1 MKHFHICC
9 DEVWASKLF
18 YRPWMTTGLV
28 VLGKSAP
35 TSDLYEERVFLVTLI
50 QTGCHSDLN
59 LCETL
64 PYQMWFRSAPP
75 AALSAAIPLRP
86 PGSAPQT
93 QEIVRNFLSKVVT
106 YFVIRWRRKVYHIFV
121 SQWVVVQRTSSTT
134 WFLCLWRL
142 LPFPFNCG
150 TFCMCW
156 TYHRTKPYQWATPVC
171 VSLSASYIRPNF
183 NNLSTL
189 FIIWSFHCWAIHKN
203 ISSTIF
209 L

>member
-1 MKHFHICC
+1 MK
-9 DEVWASKLF
+9 VSAPKLF
-18 YRPWMTTGLV
+18 CRPWMTTAL

-75 AALSAAIPLRP
+75 AALSAAIPLPP

-106 YFVIRWRRKVYHIFV
+106 YFVIRWRRKSV
-121 SQWVVVQRTSSTT
+121 SHFCKSVSCSSTNVFNGT

-171 VSLSASYIRPNF
+171 
-183 NNLSTL
+183 L
-189 FIIWSFHCWAIHKN
+189 FISLIHQA
-203 ISSTIF
+203 
-209 L
+209 